1 MIAHRLPARRHD
13 RMVYGLE
20 TGIVVENID
29 PDKEG
34 RVKVAF
40 EWFDEGTKSEW
51 CRLAELY
58 AGPGYGAC
66 FVPEVGTQVV
76 LAFMKGSMHEPIV
89 LGGLYSHKHKP
100 PTDRQRDEE
109 KNQKLIRTKG
119 GHSILLDDTANKQ
132 KVVVRT
138 HGGHHITLDDQ
149 SGTISIHNSNGA
161 EIEIAKTGSISLS
174 TGKGQ
179 KVTLDVPG
187 NAINLS
193 AATITLSATT
203 VTLSAPNV
211 QLGGTDFG
219 SVLGDKLQELFN
231 SHTHP
236 NAPGSTLPPSQQMTG
251 AQMSK
256 KVRTG

>member
-1 MIAHRLPARRHD
+1 VIANRLPARRHD
-13 RMVYGLE
+13 KLFFGLE

-34 RVKVAF
+34 RIKVGF

-58 AGPGYGAC
+58 AGPGFGSC

-89 LGGLYSHKHKP
+89 LGGLYSRKHKP
-100 PTDRQRDEE
+100 PADRQRDEK

-119 GHSILLDDTANKQ
+119 GHSILLDDTDSKK
-132 KVVVRT
+132 KVVVST
-138 HGGHHITLDDQ
+138 HGGHSVTLDDQ
-149 SGTISIHNSNGA
+149 SGKITVHDSNGA
-161 EIEIAKTGSISLS
+161 EIEIAKDGSISLS

-179 KVTLDVPG
+179 SVALDVPS
-187 NAINLS
+187 NTIKLS
-193 AATITLSATT
+193 ATTITLSATT

-219 SVLGDKLQELFN
+219 SVLGEKLQELFN

-236 NAPGSTLPPSQQMTG
+236 NASGSTLPPSQQMG
-251 AQMSK
+251 NAQLSK